1 MRCRQVEQEA
11 GRHLGGQATLNL
23 LFVMSSPLLIWANRA
38 DLSCPEES
46 KESDSRDGSRGGGGG
61 RPPGGGGGGTAAPF
75 LAQTSPVVWCCLT
88 KACSSVRVSTQAFTQ
103 STCAWSL
110 HTVTVIYHKQS
121 DKSEYTQ
128 SEYKWPHVLFR
139 CSCTGCIVWLN
150 LYYILTLQKKELVD
164 MMKRNKQST
173 QLSDNLRGWFGK

>member
-88 KACSSVRVSTQAFTQ
+88 NACSSVRVSTQAFTQ
-103 STCAWSL
+103 STCVWSL
-110 HTVTVIYHKQS
+110 HRATVIHHKHS
-121 DKSEYTQ
+121 
-128 SEYKWPHVLFR
+128 R
-139 CSCTGCIVWLN
+139 LN

-173 QLSDNLRGWFGK
+173 KLSGNLSCTPNLNFLH